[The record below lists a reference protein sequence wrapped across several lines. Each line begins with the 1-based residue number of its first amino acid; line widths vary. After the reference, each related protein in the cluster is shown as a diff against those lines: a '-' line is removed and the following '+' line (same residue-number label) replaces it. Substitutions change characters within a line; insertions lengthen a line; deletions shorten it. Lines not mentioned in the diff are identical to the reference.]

1 MKKVLIV
8 DDSAFMRML
17 LKQKLSDLVQTEI
30 FEAAN
35 GKQAIETAKKQNP
48 DLILLDLILSDIN
61 GETVLNNLRKDGIKT
76 KVIMITAVGQKPI
89 IQRCQKLGINGYIV
103 KPFDDTKI
111 TNLIQKTIN
120 IPQ

>member
-17 LKQKLSDLVQTEI
+17 LKEKVSNIGLAEI

-35 GKQAIETAKKQNP
+35 GKQALETAKKQKP
-48 DLILLDLILSDIN
+48 DLILLDIILPDIN
-61 GETVLNNLRKDGIKT
+61 GETVLSNLRNVGIKS
-76 KVIMITAVGQKPI
+76 KVIMVTAVGQKPI
-89 IQRCQKLGINGYIV
+89 IERCKKSGISGYIV

-111 TNLIQKTIN
+111 TKLIKETYN
-120 IPQ
+120 MP